1 MAKIKYTVAAK
12 NGSYQKDGEEK
23 TRWHIMG
30 NCFENDKGQL
40 SIKIDSMPINFDGWI
55 SLFTPKDKTQSG
67 NQTQGNADAL
77 SDDIPF

>member
-12 NGSYQKDGEEK
+12 MGTYMKDGEEK
-23 TRWHIMG
+23 ARWHTMG

-40 SIKIDSMPINFDGWI
+40 SIKIDSIPVNFDGWI
-55 SLFTPKDKTQSG
+55 SLFAPKDKAQGG

-77 SDDIPF
+77 LDDIPF